1 MILKK
6 STCFILLLILIAAP
20 MMTMNVSAAD
30 TNIALNK
37 SYTIEYDSPIENAY
51 PNFVQEDSGK
61 KLTNGK
67 KSGASPAASDS
78 AWLRLYRGTTI
89 TVTIDLGGVFSVNK
103 VNLTQLNINAA
114 GINCSRYLYASV
126 SEDGEKFG
134 TVGEIID
141 TKSVTDTSI
150 SKINRNFEFDGY
162 YKARYVRVA
171 FSSDVWVYI
180 DEIEVIGTDDAS
192 LGKSAPIDGQKQ
204 FTNAFPTDV
213 NGLRNIMLMYCGK
226 YLRGSV
232 SNVGSNRYD
241 HLLPFF
247 AYLDSGMKPVD
258 KMFDGMLFLPLQPN
272 ASKDDESADYSFAKL
287 NGWQYYLDSVIGTDG
302 EVEENIAALNTV
314 VGENK
319 TNLGYA
325 EDYKYP
331 VYISVPYIEK
341 SDTVVFGE
349 VDGELIVP
357 STLESRLKIVEW
369 FIDKVISSF
378 NAAKFEHIQ
387 LNGFYWHN
395 EVVPYAKSEFEDDLI
410 MGFNAYVHSKDY
422 SSIWIPYYC
431 APGYETWRELGFDA
445 AVLQNGYA
453 FLEYENDEIGER
465 KPGLVDDALGQAKKY
480 GLGLE
485 MEISGLLSNGDSE
498 AYKRLLKI
506 VNTAYTTG
514 VMENGLTMYYQ
525 GGGPGT
531 LYSCAKS
538 NKPTSRAVYDL
549 VYKYVSR
556 KFTSYIPVVEK
567 DQFIIVK
574 KGGEAAGKLKVTDE
588 DTAPGIL
595 KTHNLTPAKNVE
607 VKVDGYFFLVTSKS
621 VFVGEDSFKVSLSDG
636 YNVSEEVS
644 VKVYV
649 VEDALPIKS
658 INSKLKDNSANI
670 YNEPNTQTGT
680 DENTYEV
687 VVDSDKKIIE
697 VGGYNHTVPDG
708 GFVIAAKG
716 ESQQYLLSYAKI
728 GESVLHDA
736 LTDTVFITGNK
747 VVQDESDIKVNN
759 GNKTLL
765 YVILAGSALFIAG
778 VGLFIIK

>member
-453 FLEYENDEIGER
+453 FLEYENDE
-465 KPGLVDDALGQAKKY
+465 
-480 GLGLE
+480 
-485 MEISGLLSNGDSE
+485 MM
-498 AYKRLLKI
+498 
-506 VNTAYTTG
+506 T
-514 VMENGLTMYYQ
+514 
-525 GGGPGT
+525 
-531 LYSCAKS
+531 
-538 NKPTSRAVYDL
+538 
-549 VYKYVSR
+549 
-556 KFTSYIPVVEK
+556 
-567 DQFIIVK
+567 
-574 KGGEAAGKLKVTDE
+574 
-588 DTAPGIL
+588 
-595 KTHNLTPAKNVE
+595 
-607 VKVDGYFFLVTSKS
+607 
-621 VFVGEDSFKVSLSDG
+621 LSDRQ
-636 YNVSEEVS
+636 
-644 VKVYV
+644 K
-649 VEDALPIKS
+649 
-658 INSKLKDNSANI
+658 
-670 YNEPNTQTGT
+670 NT
-680 DENTYEV
+680 
-687 VVDSDKKIIE
+687 DSD
-697 VGGYNHTVPDG
+697 
-708 GFVIAAKG
+708 
-716 ESQQYLLSYAKI
+716 
-728 GESVLHDA
+728 
-736 LTDTVFITGNK
+736 
-747 VVQDESDIKVNN
+747 
-759 GNKTLL
+759 
-765 YVILAGSALFIAG
+765 
-778 VGLFIIK
+778 